1 MCCEHLICA
10 RCTGP
15 VVEARCPSCRAARAD
30 LHGAQATVG
39 PQAIVLFAL
48 VALILLALVIRTQLA

>member
-15 VVEARCPSCRAARAD
+15 VAQARCHSCRAARAD
-30 LHGAQATVG
+30 LHGPRLAAG
-39 PQAIVLFAL
+39 PQAIVLL
-48 VALILLALVIRTQLA
+48 TVLALILLAMVVRSQLG